1 MVEFSTMVGIIMG
14 ISQLLK
20 KIGLD
25 PRVIPIFNVLL
36 GTGLSLLYSNDF
48 DFLESIQQGLIIG
61 LSASGMYDVCM
72 SFKKGD

>member
-1 MVEFSTMVGIIMG
+1 MVEFSTMIGIVMG

-20 KIGLD
+20 KRGLD

-36 GTGLSLLYSNDF
+36 GTGISLLYSNDF

-61 LSASGMYDVCM
+61 LSASGVYDVCV
-72 SFKKGD
+72 SFKKYE